1 MINKLLKTLYISK
14 FQQSNPCVLQ
24 LLREMRREEN
34 PPAYPL
40 LLKVNE
46 EIHNKA
52 DLKIMI
58 MGQETDSWER
68 QQKRPFTPIDQ
79 SSQIV
84 ENTVSDFMDTYRTF
98 LDTWGKNSPFW
109 HYIKDIDKTLHH
121 KLSGITTEIIWN
133 NIYKIGNK
141 EKGKNRPTDVIRSF
155 ENEHFNVIEEEINIL
170 KPDIII
176 FFTGP
181 NYEKR
186 VEKIFSITSSIPL
199 VSSIN
204 ERELAKFQLS
214 NGITAY
220 RTYHPAYLKRTHKQQ
235 YCDYICGDI
244 LLSITS

>member
-1 MINKLLKTLYISK
+1 MTNNLLKKLYINRL
-14 FQQSNPCVLQ
+14 QQGAPCVLQ
-24 LLREMRREEN
+24 LLREMRRGET
-34 PPAYPL
+34 PPSYPL
-40 LLKVNE
+40 LLKINE
-46 EIHNKA
+46 DEHYKA

-68 QQKRPFTPIDQ
+68 QQKRPFSPIDQ
-79 SSQIV
+79 SSKIV
-84 ENTVSDFMDTYRTF
+84 ASTVDDFMDTYRTF
-98 LDTWGKNSPFW
+98 LDKWGKNSPFW

-121 KLSGITTEIIWN
+121 KLPGKTIEIIWN

-155 ENEHFNVIEEEINIL
+155 ENKHLNVIEEEVNIL
-170 KPDIII
+170 RPDIII

-186 VEKIFSITSSIPL
+186 VEKIFPITLSTPL
-199 VSSIN
+199 VPSIN

-220 RTYHPAYLKRTHKQQ
+220 RTYHPAYLHRNNKAEYR
-235 YCDYICGDI
+235 DYICKDI
-244 LLSITS
+244 IQSITS

>member
-1 MINKLLKTLYISK
+1 MINKQLKDLYTSK
-14 FQQSNPCVLQ
+14 FQQGPPCVLQ
-24 LLREMRREEN
+24 LLREMRRGEN

-68 QQKRPFTPIDQ
+68 QQKRSFTPIDQ
-79 SSQIV
+79 SSKIV
-84 ENTVSDFMDTYRTF
+84 ANTVDDFMDTYRTF
-98 LDTWGKNSPFW
+98 LNEWGKNSPFW
-109 HYIKDIDKTLHH
+109 HYIKNINSSLNRQLPGKT
-121 KLSGITTEIIWN
+121 IEIIWN

-141 EKGKNRPTDVIRSF
+141 EKGKNRPTDIIRSF
-155 ENEHFNVIEEEINIL
+155 ENEHFNVIEEEVNIL
-170 KPDIII
+170 KPDAVI

-186 VEKIFSITSSIPL
+186 VEKIFSIALSMPL

-220 RTYHPAYLKRTHKQQ
+220 RTYYPNYLQQ
-235 YCDYICGDI
+235 NSKVEYRDYICKDI
-244 LLSITS
+244 IQSITS